1 MALTVGAIMRP
12 EWREPLEKSMSD
24 LGVTT
29 VWLGD
34 DLGSAITESPGGIDG
49 LVIELSAE
57 VMGVVTK
64 ADFTPVL
71 PCAGVPVAS
80 DSESRAQS
88 LGISTILWGE
98 EEARGWLAGLRIPH
112 HSTPAPLIA
121 VWGSAGAPGATS
133 MAVGLA
139 SAIAASR
146 RAVLI
151 DADCLAPSVSELLS
165 VPSDGSGL
173 LGALRVARNED
184 PPVELF
190 LACGGSARVGKSTFQ
205 VLTGMRPGSLGRLEA
220 GAMSTLVDVL
230 LESGIAIV
238 VDLKCGVGGS
248 EPTIEKQTLDG
259 VLNRADRVILV
270 TWASDVGVTRG
281 VRDWNVLHDSIK
293 PGSISIALRSADRSP
308 GFAFREAARAMW
320 ELTGCTD
327 IHHLPHSDNPFTSQ
341 GIADVLSRFP
351 GLKAA
356 VSARVGD
363 EASGIKRSL
372 RTLLPG
378 RWRKPLP

>member
-1 MALTVGAIMRP
+1 MTVGAIMRP
-12 EWREPLEKSMSD
+12 EWREPFEKSMSD

-34 DLGSAITESPGGIDG
+34 RLGSAITESPGGIDG

-64 ADFTPVL
+64 SDFRPVL

-80 DSESRAQS
+80 DSESRAWS

-98 EEARGWLAGLRIPH
+98 EEARGWLAGLRSPH
-112 HSTPAPLIA
+112 HSTSAPVIA

-139 SAIAASR
+139 GAIAGSR
-146 RAVLI
+146 RAVLM

-184 PPVELF
+184 PPVESV

-230 LESGIAIV
+230 LESDIAIV
-238 VDLKCGVGGS
+238 ADLKCGVGGS
-248 EPTIEKQTLDG
+248 EPSIEKQAIDG
-259 VLNRADRVILV
+259 VLNRADRVTLV
-270 TWASDVGVTRG
+270 TWASDVGVARG
-281 VRDWNVLHDSIK
+281 VRDWNLPHDAVKS
-293 PGSISIALRSADRSP
+293 GSVSIALRSADRSP
-308 GFAFREAARAMW
+308 GRAFREAARAMW

-327 IHHLPHSDNPFTSQ
+327 IHHLPHSDNPFLSQ
-341 GIADVLSRFP
+341 GIADVVSRFP

-356 VSARVGD
+356 GSARVAD
-363 EASGIKRSL
+363 EVSGIKPSL

-378 RWRKPLP
+378 PWRKPLP